1 MLINNQGLLKSP
13 YLHYSIN
20 IMENNMSN
28 DFKTPS
34 DQEDPSLKPIARSH
48 NIPEK
53 IVIGITDKVLP
64 NKLVAKESFATL
76 TPEQKEQIEQIEKR
90 AIIQFT
96 GMLDEL
102 ESALGMLRIG
112 HHMGWKVL
120 YMIHSKRTIRKY
132 EEILDIKIRDIFP
145 DEGPSA
151 ARSAGLDIAKKFSNF
166 WKVVSGEHKL
176 TPEEKENRR
185 KIE

>member
-1 MLINNQGLLKSP
+1 MAEELK
-13 YLHYSIN
+13 N
-20 IMENNMSN
+20 
-28 DFKTPS
+28 T
-34 DQEDPSLKPIARSH
+34 DPVLKPINRSH
-48 NIPEK
+48 SISEK
-53 IVIGITDKVLP
+53 IVIGISDKLLP
-64 NKLVAKESFATL
+64 SQINKESSFATL

-132 EEILDIKIRDIFP
+132 EEILDIKVRDIFP

-151 ARSAGLDIAKKFSNF
+151 SRSAGLDIAKRFSNF

>member
-1 MLINNQGLLKSP
+1 MTDKSNETD
-13 YLHYSIN
+13 LH
-20 IMENNMSN
+20 
-28 DFKTPS
+28 
-34 DQEDPSLKPIARSH
+34 LKPISRSYT
-48 NIPEK
+48 ISEK
-53 IVIGITDKVLP
+53 IVLGISDKILP
-64 NKLVAKESFATL
+64 KQITNDKKLATL
-76 TPEQKEQIEQIEKR
+76 TPEENDQIEQIEKR
-90 AIIQFT
+90 AIIQFS

-151 ARSAGLDIAKKFSNF
+151 SRSIGLDIAKRFSNF